1 MHGHLTDEQATGIQS
16 GNDLRKESPVH
27 VIKQDDQIE
36 ACTLKVVLCGIDR
49 KQFDFDIELT
59 GGLTELTNSD
69 LGNVHCA
76 YLPRS
81 LRQPQRMSS

>member
-1 MHGHLTDEQATGIQS
+1 MYSHLTDEQAAGFQG
-16 GNDLRKESPVH
+16 GNDLRKESPVQ

-59 GGLTELTNSD
+59 GGYSM
-69 LGNVHCA
+69 
-76 YLPRS
+76 RS
-81 LRQPQRMSS
+81 AI